1 MCDIW
6 WHIFVW
12 TIVFTHEKKQ
22 QLPKART
29 SRQTFAITDYNGN
42 NAQFKTDITNTRANI
57 KKNYISGKCPDRCE
71 TSE

>member
-22 QLPKART
+22 QLQKART
-29 SRQTFAITDYNGN
+29 NRQTFAIIDCSGN
-42 NAQFKTDITNTRANI
+42 NEQFKTDITNTRVNL
-57 KKNYISGKCPDRCE
+57 K
-71 TSE
+71 